1 MNSWARS
8 ACYPRSSF
16 YPLSD
21 GTSTCYH
28 RITKS
33 CFRICSTCRSRSQAL
48 LCLYT
53 RRMITNH
60 AESTIESLRYNLGGD
75 RPSQTTRLAVS
86 LYRIHGRRLEAE
98 QSKGGIS
105 LAAPPRLA
113 PRLQCVP
120 PMLHM
125 LCPDPMPRYSKA
137 SRGLSVHMRV
147 TGVFTGT
154 TSSPSPWSRQ

>member
-1 MNSWARS
+1 MK
-8 ACYPRSSF
+8 CHVPEVQESSHQI
-16 YPLSD
+16 LHHL
-21 GTSTCYH
+21 T
-28 RITKS
+28 
-33 CFRICSTCRSRSQAL
+33 RSRTESRDIVCERMFQHTAR
-48 LCLYT
+48 CGFVCHHTKAPNLY
-53 RRMITNH
+53 RGR
-60 AESTIESLRYNLGGD
+60 GD

-86 LYRIHGRRLEAE
+86 LCRIHGKRLELK
-98 QSKGGIS
+98 QNKGGIS
-105 LAAPPRLA
+105 LLTPSRLA
-113 PRLQCVP
+113 PRLQSLP

>member
-1 MNSWARS
+1 MYRDESHQILHHISTSRTEIGEMDCERMFQHTARCGFKY
-8 ACYPRSSF
+8 CYLKAPN
-16 YPLSD
+16 
-21 GTSTCYH
+21 
-28 RITKS
+28 
-33 CFRICSTCRSRSQAL
+33 
-48 LCLYT
+48 LYCG
-53 RRMITNH
+53 R
-60 AESTIESLRYNLGGD
+60 GD

-86 LYRIHGRRLEAE
+86 LYRIHGKRLEAK
-98 QSKGGIS
+98 QNKGGIS
-105 LAAPPRLA
+105 LAAPSKLA

-154 TSSPSPWSRQ
+154 TISPSPWPRQ